1 MYDDGALEALLE
13 RIAVALERRTRER
26 GHPRD
31 NWCEAMTSKG
41 DRCLKD
47 AEADG
52 LCTMHWRMKHRGDDS
67 DGDA

>member
-1 MYDDGALEALLE
+1 MYDDGVLEALLE
-13 RIAVALERRTRER
+13 RIAAALERRSGER
-26 GHPRD
+26 SHPRD

-41 DRCLKD
+41 GRCLKD

-52 LCTMHWRMKHRGDDS
+52 LCTTHWRMKHRDGP